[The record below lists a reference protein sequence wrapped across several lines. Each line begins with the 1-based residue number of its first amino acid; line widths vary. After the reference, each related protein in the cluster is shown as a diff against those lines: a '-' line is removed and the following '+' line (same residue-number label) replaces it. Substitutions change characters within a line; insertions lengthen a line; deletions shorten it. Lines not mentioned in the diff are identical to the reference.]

1 MRIGIRLATCLEKI
15 FGVLFITFSLFL
27 VYCSVEKWRSARI
40 GAVSVFSILC
50 VLFLF
55 CILLVQS
62 GNIVSQ
68 KRRINVVYIFI
79 LSLCIHLFAVLLFGQ
94 DIEQVSDFKSA
105 LETADL
111 DFPLTENI
119 VNYRV
124 FSNWAIYP
132 IYLKLLQMIFG
143 YGSLTGMIFNA
154 VLSAIAS
161 ALIYVICV
169 LWFNND
175 KIGHMSAL
183 LYTLWPSNLFYIVIL
198 TPEFVNITLT
208 LAFFVLLGMIIR
220 YRNTK
225 YVYGL
230 VILSAIDL
238 CLSGFFKS
246 IDKIILVDMCI
257 VVFLLLIK
265 GESLRLPD
273 HKKIIKSTFFFVV
286 LFVFSY
292 FMSNKVIYA
301 GLDYAYGTTLN
312 RNPAAHFICVGLN
325 PETYGMWNETWG
337 GVYTKNAIESG
348 FDFDEATSLT
358 FQRLRQQI
366 EEKDYLTSA
375 YFVEKFKIA
384 WADLS
389 SELWWTDYSLKEDG
403 SFLMK
408 ERWSWQ
414 MINIT
419 QSFWVLICFFICIDA
434 FFLFKKTEK
443 YHLVICMLLFGFAL
457 LLVIS
462 EVQGRYKCV
471 IYPYMSIL
479 AAEGIER
486 VTSFTSSVLQKVL
499 HHK

>member
-1 MRIGIRLATCLEKI
+1 PP
-15 FGVLFITFSLFL
+15 SPPPHP
-27 VYCSVEKWRSARI
+27 AR
-40 GAVSVFSILC
+40 
-50 VLFLF
+50 
-55 CILLVQS
+55 
-62 GNIVSQ
+62 
-68 KRRINVVYIFI
+68 RR
-79 LSLCIHLFAVLLFGQ
+79 
-94 DIEQVSDFKSA
+94 
-105 LETADL
+105 
-111 DFPLTENI
+111 
-119 VNYRV
+119 
-124 FSNWAIYP
+124 
-132 IYLKLLQMIFG
+132 
-143 YGSLTGMIFNA
+143 
-154 VLSAIAS
+154 
-161 ALIYVICV
+161 
-169 LWFNND
+169 
-175 KIGHMSAL
+175 
-183 LYTLWPSNLFYIVIL
+183 
-198 TPEFVNITLT
+198 
-208 LAFFVLLGMIIR
+208 
-220 YRNTK
+220 
-225 YVYGL
+225 
-230 VILSAIDL
+230 
-238 CLSGFFKS
+238 
-246 IDKIILVDMCI
+246 
-257 VVFLLLIK
+257 
-265 GESLRLPD
+265 
-273 HKKIIKSTFFFVV
+273 
-286 LFVFSY
+286 
-292 FMSNKVIYA
+292 
-301 GLDYAYGTTLN
+301 
-312 RNPAAHFICVGLN
+312 
-325 PETYGMWNETWG
+325 
-337 GVYTKNAIESG
+337 YTKNAIESG